1 MSKIKLI
8 KEIIAYLR
16 IYFIDKRHKSGTAL
30 ILTMFILAGMLVVA
44 MSGSY
49 VVLLGIKAGGI
60 QSQSTKAYFAAE
72 AGTERFLFEL
82 RHNDYEINNISG
94 VSVFS
99 ETLPYSDSSY
109 NVYFTSF
116 PPLTYTAIGEFQ
128 KTKRSVEV
136 SM

>member
-1 MSKIKLI
+1 MNKFKLI
-8 KEIIAYLR
+8 KSMLHFIKT
-16 IYFIDKRHKSGTAL
+16 YFISLRNKSGSAL
-30 ILTMFILAGMLVVA
+30 ILTMFILAGMLIVA

-49 VVLLGIKAGGI
+49 IVLAGIKAGGI

-82 RHNDYEINNISG
+82 RRNGYETNNITA
-94 VSVFS
+94 VSLFS
-99 ETLPYSDSSY
+99 ETLPVSLASY
-109 NVYFTSF
+109 NIYFTSF
-116 PPLTYTAIGEFQ
+116 PPLTYTAIGDFQ